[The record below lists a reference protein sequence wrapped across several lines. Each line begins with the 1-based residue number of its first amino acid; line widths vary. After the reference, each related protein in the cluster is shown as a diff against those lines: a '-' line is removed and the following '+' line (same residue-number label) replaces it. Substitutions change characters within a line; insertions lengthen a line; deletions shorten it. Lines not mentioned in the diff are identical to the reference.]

1 MTNRLLH
8 IATRWILCFNPYK
21 CKGKSEIAKRGTLVR
36 FAHDCAH
43 CARRIRLKI
52 WPTVHHLL
60 LHIVT
65 FMLQPSKMQGEA
77 RNPKKRLFGALRAR
91 LCALRARD
99 QLENLTNCPL
109 LIATHG
115 DFYASTLKN
124 ARGSQK
130 LRKEPFWHASRA
142 IVHAACAESA
152 WKFDQLSSTYC
163 YT

>member
-1 MTNRLLH
+1 MHAIVRTAHAGSAWKFDQLSITYCNTQLL
-8 IATRWILCFNPYK
+8 LCFNPHK
-21 CKGKSEIAKRGTLVR
+21 CKGKPEIAKRGVLAC
-36 FAHDCAH
+36 FACDCAR
-43 CARRIRLKI
+43 CTRRISLKI
-52 WPTVHHLL
+52 WPTVHYLL

-77 RNPKKRLFGALRAR
+77 RMQKEAFWRALRV
-91 LCALRARD
+91 LRSQD

-130 LRKEPFWHASRA
+130 SRKQVFWRTSRA
-142 IVHAACAESA
+142 IAHAVRTGSA
-152 WKFDQLSSTYC
+152 
-163 YT
+163 